1 MFPHNTRVYYPFE
14 LRLRGDT
21 LEFYHFSLAEER
33 FIQDFKERICDVEFD
48 TRQESV
54 KKIFPD
60 ESNHTL
66 HIHINPDSNM
76 TAAEISNII
85 NEKAHRLKH
94 LFISATGTTL
104 KGVVLTEDLPH
115 LKTLSIVDCSNKVL
129 NQILSK
135 MKNKNLYKLE
145 IGNITGRSSAANIS
159 RAINDNAHSL
169 KHLHLIDLDYVNV
182 FKKLSN
188 IKSLHIEDCSDDT
201 VTKIVSKI
209 KNAKLNKLHINDYE
223 EYLEAANVNSLMNK
237 NSYSLKHLALIGVR
251 STEISIKYPLQI
263 LSLNFE
269 SCDPNVV
276 IKVLNKC
283 TDTLLSLTLDRMKE
297 EFNSAFP
304 QFCKLKD
311 LTLINCEGLETELLT
326 KCVDTLQALS
336 LVSMTW
342 NLDIPL
348 LSKLKYLKLV
358 FCSKDVEKEVMIK
371 CAGTVQDL
379 ILTGL
384 NDWNIDIPPLS
395 SLESV
400 TFNGMCKD
408 ITDCEL
414 LTQGGNL
421 LQLKDLQNK

>member
-1 MFPHNTRVYYPFE
+1 
-14 LRLRGDT
+14 
-21 LEFYHFSLAEER
+21 
-33 FIQDFKERICDVEFD
+33 
-48 TRQESV
+48 
-54 KKIFPD
+54 
-60 ESNHTL
+60 
-66 HIHINPDSNM
+66 
-76 TAAEISNII
+76 
-85 NEKAHRLKH
+85 
-94 LFISATGTTL
+94 
-104 KGVVLTEDLPH
+104 
-115 LKTLSIVDCSNKVL
+115 
-129 NQILSK
+129 
-135 MKNKNLYKLE
+135 
-145 IGNITGRSSAANIS
+145 
-159 RAINDNAHSL
+159 
-169 KHLHLIDLDYVNV
+169 LIDLDYVNV

-237 NSYSLKHLALIGVR
+237 NSDSLKHLALIGVR

-283 TDTLLSLTLDRMKE
+283 TDTLLSLTLDRLEE

-400 TFNGMCKD
+400 IFNGMSKD